1 MGLIR
6 GLTAASTA
14 ESQQSQNHNMEFIG
28 TFLAQSK
35 LSASNITNQSPPE
48 PPQDVEAENN
58 DMLRLHLNLS
68 KSLNKSAEKTGE
80 KMSIL
85 YVTIITTVSRIS
97 P

>member
-35 LSASNITNQSPPE
+35 LSASNITNQSPP
-48 PPQDVEAENN
+48 QDVEAENN

-68 KSLNKSAEKTGE
+68 KSLNKSTKKTGE

-85 YVTIITTVSRIS
+85 YVTIITTVSRIF